1 MVRRPPN
8 PQKHARL
15 VVSAWAQCGSQLG
28 LAIVLATGVSGC
40 AGKNNNGSSAHAN
53 TGQTV
58 DDLDWKQRVAIKD
71 AEYKRT
77 DPAQHQALRDLQPSP
92 GPGGNPTLDISQV
105 QGNKQAAPV
114 LVTRL
119 MSGEPEG
126 NRRALAEALPTTG
139 GDWQEPAVAL
149 IKLDADAKVRIALV
163 QSMRYAEAPH
173 SVEGLRS
180 GFADEDPK
188 VQAAAA
194 RTAGFSKEGRMLY
207 DELHSSLFA
216 EDWDLRA
223 AAAQS
228 LGKLEMQE
236 ARTGLIRALGDEH
249 PEVRL
254 YALVALEKITPSG
267 VANIPEVHQLTKD
280 SDERVAKEARRI
292 VISPPK

>member
-1 MVRRPPN
+1 MVRHPPRT
-8 PQKHARL
+8 QVHVRL
-15 VVSAWAQCGSQLG
+15 GAFAWARRGSQLC
-28 LAIVLATGVSGC
+28 LALVLAAGVSGC
-40 AGKNNNGSSAHAN
+40 AGKNKNGSSAHAN
-53 TGQTV
+53 SGQTV
-58 DDLDWKQRVAIKD
+58 DDLDWKQRVAIKN
-71 AEYKRT
+71 AEYKRA
-77 DPAQHQALRDLQPSP
+77 DPEQHEALNSLQPSK
-92 GPGGNPTLDISQV
+92 GPNPALDLTQI

-119 MSGEPEG
+119 MSGETEA

-139 GDWQEPAVAL
+139 GDWQEPAAAL
-149 IKLDADAKVRIALV
+149 IKLDADAKVRVALV

-173 SVEGLRS
+173 SVEGLRL

-194 RTAGFSKEGRMLY
+194 RTAGFSKQGRMLY

-236 ARTGLIRALGDEH
+236 ARSGLIRALGDEH

-254 YALVALEKITPSG
+254 YALVALEKIEPSG

-280 SDERVAKEARRI
+280 SDDRVAKEARRI
-292 VISPPK
+292 VIAPPKK